1 MANNAWKSFDYVIVG
16 GGSAGCVLANRL
28 SEDPSNSV
36 CLLEAGPP
44 DRSPFIHIP
53 LGLLRGMSDP
63 KINWLFFSEPQAHA
77 KNRPIFL
84 PRGKTL
90 GGSSAI
96 NGMVYIRGNQGDY
109 DEWAELGNP
118 GWAWRDVLPYFKKS
132 ENNEHFDGELH
143 GTGGELNVKYLDTP
157 SPLNEL
163 WTSAAEQLQYKRSA
177 DFNGET
183 QEGFGN
189 YQVTQKNGRRASTAV
204 AFLKPA
210 RRRKNLEVITDAAV
224 ARVLLD
230 GGRATGV
237 EMINGERRID
247 ARKEVILSAGA
258 LVSPKI
264 LLQSGIGPG
273 GELAD
278 NGIGVIHDLPGVG
291 KNLQDHVSA
300 AAHYRTRSRL
310 AYGLSVAALPSL
322 AWSGIQYFLRRRGL
336 LASNMVEAGGFWKS
350 DPAVIRPDIQFIFVP
365 GYREPPPRMVG
376 YGHGYLANAVLLRP
390 KSRGEVTVADN
401 DPSKPPVVQPQF
413 FSEEQDLEILFKG
426 FQEARRIATSETLQH
441 LTPEEFMPQP
451 TVRTDDDVRDYIRG
465 NAGTIFHPV
474 GTCKMGTDEKSVV
487 DPELRVKGIDGLRVV
502 DASIMPRIVGGNTNA
517 PTIMIAEKAADMV
530 LGKLP
535 LGPTTP
541 P

>member
-1 MANNAWKSFDYVIVG
+1 MADDPWKSFDYVIVG

-44 DRSPFIHIP
+44 DRSPFIHVP

-96 NGMVYIRGNQGDY
+96 NGMVYIRGNRGDY

-143 GTGGELNVKYLDTP
+143 GTGGELNVKYLETP
-157 SPLNEL
+157 NPLNEL
-163 WTSAAEQLQYKRSA
+163 WTSAAERLQYKRSA

-183 QEGFGN
+183 QEGFGT

-204 AFLKPA
+204 AFLKPV

-230 GGRATGV
+230 GGRAAGV
-237 EMINGERRID
+237 ELIDGGRRID

-264 LLQSGIGPG
+264 LLQSGIGPA
-273 GELAD
+273 GELSKI
-278 NGIGVIHDLPGVG
+278 GIGVLHDLPGVG
-291 KNLQDHVSA
+291 KNLQDHISA

-310 AYGLSVAALPSL
+310 GYGLSAASLPFL

-350 DPAVIRPDIQFIFVP
+350 GPAAVRPDIQFIFVP

-390 KSRGEVTVADN
+390 ESRGEVTVAGN
-401 DPSKPPVVQPQF
+401 DPSKPPVVQPRF
-413 FSEEQDLEILFKG
+413 FSEGRDLEVLFKG
-426 FQEARRIATSETLQH
+426 FQEARRIVTSETFRH
-441 LTPEEFMPQP
+441 LAPEEFLPRP
-451 TVRTDDDVRDYIRG
+451 TVTTDDDVRDYIRG
-465 NAGTIFHPV
+465 HAGTIFHPV
-474 GTCKMGTDEKSVV
+474 GTCRMGTDDGSVV
-487 DPELRVKGIDGLRVV
+487 DPELRVKGIGGLRVV

-517 PTIMIAEKAADMV
+517 PTIMIAEKAADMI
-530 LGKLP
+530 LGKPP
-535 LGPTTP
+535 LGA
-541 P
+541 